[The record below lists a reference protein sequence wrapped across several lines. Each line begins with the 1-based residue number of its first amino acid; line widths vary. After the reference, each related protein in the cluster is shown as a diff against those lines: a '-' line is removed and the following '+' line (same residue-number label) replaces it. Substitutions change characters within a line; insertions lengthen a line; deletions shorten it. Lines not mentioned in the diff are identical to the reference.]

1 MSIVQTTSKKI
12 IRINYNLISHLTIRT
27 EVFICTPVEMSEMY
41 LLHSLYRN

>member
-12 IRINYNLISHLTIRT
+12 IRINYNLISHLKIRT
-27 EVFICTPVEMSEMY
+27 EVFICTGVEMSEMY